1 MHTEMCGQQNNK
13 NIDTCIK
20 ISIKEIKKNSKKF
33 LIFYYDLNN
42 RPVQEYWLHVHIISD
57 SEIL

>member
-1 MHTEMCGQQNNK
+1 MHK
-13 NIDTCIK
+13 NINQGNK
-20 ISIKEIKKNSKKF
+20 KKF
-33 LIFYYDLNN
+33 EKIFYYDLNN

>member
-1 MHTEMCGQQNNK
+1 MHKDINQGN
-13 NIDTCIK
+13 
-20 ISIKEIKKNSKKF
+20 KKNSKKF